1 MNINKSMPVKDQ
13 CKATL
18 LKIDTKAVDFQ
29 LGHTKVF
36 LRERLETVL
45 ERSRHNTLK
54 RVVAKIAAVILGYI
68 QRTRYL
74 AIRRKIIK
82 IQAWFV
88 ILDVPFVSSGI
99 YAWCLLLGTV
109 ESISAKCTCWKSA
122 QQLFFNVHIDHCAH
136 DVPWQPSKSNAA
148 SKSSV
153 VARKSVVVKKPERL
167 N

>member
-99 YAWCLLLGTV
+99 Y
-109 ESISAKCTCWKSA
+109 
-122 QQLFFNVHIDHCAH
+122 
-136 DVPWQPSKSNAA
+136 
-148 SKSSV
+148 
-153 VARKSVVVKKPERL
+153 
-167 N
+167 